1 MSALDTA
8 MLTAMR
14 AAIAELLPDTCSVIT
29 LTRTADGMGGHVDT
43 RATATAINCRLDVVT
58 GREQIG
64 REQIAGGG
72 LQPFTSYMLSLPYD
86 ATVVTQNE
94 ILHNG
99 NNYAVKSVNQSQ
111 SWKAV
116 VRVELE
122 KL

>member
-1 MSALDTA
+1 MSAIDTA
-8 MLTAMR
+8 MLAAMR
-14 AAIAELLPDTCSVIT
+14 EAISTLLPDTCNVIT
-29 LTRTADGMGGHVDT
+29 LTRAADGMGGHTDT

-58 GREQIG
+58 G

-86 ATVVTQNE
+86 AAVVTTNE

-99 NNYAVKSVNQSQ
+99 TNYAVKSVNQSQ